1 MKMNIAWVF
10 LSLCYTS
17 AFAQRILL
25 QTDMRH
31 QPQMHKAAA
40 PTPRVAAG
48 SSSGSFGQAYQH
60 LIETGESDV
69 HIYYSFNSPV
79 PESPCS
85 NGVTVEHMADCSTT
99 PAGCLH
105 MAISAPTNGYVA
117 LAYAGPQGKM
127 FPADAVIATA
137 AVNSYHIQR
146 FGIASKDITTGWAV
160 GMGYVQQQGVK
171 TLCFSRRLQS
181 DEAKVVKTV
190 VLDARESTS
199 QDESAYTIHYSDIHS
214 SAHTQQQVH
223 DVSCSGQHSWQHACD
238 TCNSLSH
245 FQAAEMRIGAGPN
258 FAYLTLSDVS
268 ACLH

>member
-17 AFAQRILL
+17 AFAQRIFL

-31 QPQMHKAAA
+31 QPQMHKAAT
-40 PTPRVAAG
+40 PTPREAAG
-48 SSSGSFGQAYQH
+48 SSSGSIGQAYQH
-60 LIETGESDV
+60 LIETGEPDV
-69 HIYYSFNSPV
+69 HIYYSFNSPA

-117 LAYAGPQGKM
+117 LAYAGRQGKM
-127 FPADAVIATA
+127 FPADAVIATV
-137 AVNSYHIQR
+137 AVNSYHIQG
-146 FGIASKDITTGWAV
+146 FGIASRDITTGWAV
-160 GMGYVQQQGVK
+160 GMGYAQQQGVK

-190 VLDARESTS
+190 ALDARESTA
-199 QDESAYTIHYSDIHS
+199 QDEYAHITLSDIHS

-223 DVSCSGQHSWQHACD
+223 DVSCSGWRYWQHACD
-238 TCNSLSH
+238 TWNHLLH
-245 FQAAEMRIGAGPN
+245 FQAAGMHIGAGQ
-258 FAYLTLSDVS
+258 AMLT
-268 ACLH
+268 